1 MEADKFEFLL
11 SYSTSIK
18 DFGNLRG
25 YIKALYEYY
34 DMAIAEQEQ
43 KNVIESFKQYIEKDK
58 PINYTGYEHLTIIQ
72 AKKELARK
80 AMKESENWI
89 CNEELKKKRD
99 TPYTQEELDTIRE
112 HIKKQKMAE
121 RTVF

>member
-11 SYSTSIK
+11 SYSKSIK

-34 DMAIAEQEQ
+34 EMAIDEQQQ
-43 KNVIESFKQYIEKDK
+43 KNTIESFKQYIEKDK
-58 PINYTGYEHLTIIQ
+58 PLNYTGYDNLTIIQ
-72 AKKELARK
+72 AKKEIARK
-80 AMKESENWI
+80 GMKDFENWI

-99 TPYTQEELDTIRE
+99 TPYTPEELETIRE

>member
-11 SYSTSIK
+11 SYSRSIK

-25 YIKALYEYY
+25 YIKALNEYY
-34 DMAIAEQEQ
+34 EMAIAEQEQ
-43 KNVIESFKQYIEKDK
+43 KNTIESFKHYIEKDIPK
-58 PINYTGYEHLTIIQ
+58 DYTGYEHLAIIQ
-72 AKKELARK
+72 AKKEIARK
-80 AMKESENWI
+80 GMKEFENWI

-99 TPYTQEELDTIRE
+99 APYTSEELETIRE